1 MKVVNFKHERYTV
14 YIGRAGKGM
23 DGYWGNPVKINEEC
37 PMCKSTHV
45 DRGSTLPCY
54 ESYLRK
60 RLEASA
66 AFKQSFLALAEDDI
80 LGCFCKPDACHGDVM
95 VKVWTELSSS
105 QKKT

>member
-1 MKVVNFKHERYTV
+1 MKVVNFKHDRYTV

-23 DGYWGNPVKINEEC
+23 DGYWGNPVKLNAAC
-37 PMCKSTHV
+37 PVCSGTHE

-80 LGCFCKPDACHGDVM
+80 LGCFCKPDACHGDIM
-95 VKVWTELSSS
+95 VKVWIELSSS